1 MVNPLLLLAVAAGGA
16 YLYMKSKDA
25 PAKPGEP
32 GSVDLTGGWKPIA
45 AKKPLTPALLATY
58 DKPGIAVKFYLDHV
72 HPSGTGIAGVPE
84 AMANGEVLSTEV
96 GSDGKRYW
104 KVKLLLVEDA
114 ATYGAKPASLALP
127 SVGAVFA
134 LTDANISG

>member
-45 AKKPLTPALLATY
+45 AKKPLSPADLAPY
-58 DKPGIAVKFYLDHV
+58 DKPGTGVRFFLDHV
-72 HPSGTGIAGVPE
+72 HPSGSAIASPE
-84 AMANGEVLSTEV
+84 VEANGEVISTEV

-104 KVKLLLVEDA
+104 KVKLLSAADA

>member
-1 MVNPLLLLAVAAGGA
+1 MVNPILLLAVAAGGA

-32 GSVDLTGGWKPIA
+32 GSVDLTGGWKPIV
-45 AKKPLTPALLATY
+45 AKKPLTPGELATA
-58 DKPGIAVKFYLDHV
+58 DKPGIGVKFYVSHE
-72 HPSGTGIAGVPE
+72 HPSGTAIAAPE

-104 KVKLLLVEDA
+104 KVKLLSVADA
-114 ATYGAKPASLALP
+114 ATYGAMPAGMALP

>member
-1 MVNPLLLLAVAAGGA
+1 MVNPILLLAVAAGGA

-32 GSVDLTGGWKPIA
+32 GSVDLTGGWKPIV
-45 AKKPLTPALLATY
+45 AKKPLTPGELATA
-58 DKPGIAVKFYLDHV
+58 DKPGIGVRFFLDHV
-72 HPSGTGIAGVPE
+72 HPSGTGIAGNPE
-84 AMANGEVLSTEV
+84 VEANGEVISTEV

-104 KVKLLLVEDA
+104 KVKLLYAADA
-114 ATYGAKPASLALP
+114 ATYGAMPAGMALP
-127 SVGAVFA
+127 SDGAVFA

>member
-1 MVNPLLLLAVAAGGA
+1 MVNPILLLAVAAGGA

-25 PAKPGEP
+25 PKPGEP
-32 GSVDLTGGWKPIA
+32 GADVDLTGGWKPIV
-45 AKKPLTPALLATY
+45 AKKPLSPANLAPY
-58 DKPGIAVKFYLDHV
+58 DKPGTGVRFFLDHV
-72 HPSGTGIAGVPE
+72 HPSGTGIAGNPE
-84 AMANGEVLSTEV
+84 VEANGEVLSTEV

-104 KVKLLLVEDA
+104 KVKLLYAADA